1 MKKLFILLV
10 FFSYQVSAQL
20 NVGYQRPVPE
30 IADLLE
36 APLTPIVT
44 FSPDNRWMVFL
55 DRSDYPSIEELSRP
69 ELRIAGLRI
78 NPENFGRS
86 RGAYL
91 IGLKLKSLD
100 DNKDYEVSSLPN
112 PLLISDY
119 HFSPDSKKLAFL
131 QNHNDRIELWMVDM
145 DTKRASK
152 ITERKINNIFSDS
165 FHWLSDSEHVLF
177 TAVPADLKPL
187 TEKSR
192 VPSGPVIEENLGK
205 QAPSRT
211 YQDLLENP
219 YDEDLFD
226 YYGTSEIVVKKIAG
240 EEKTIAPKALYLSA
254 TPSPDGKMIMLEN
267 MHKPYSY
274 LVPYYRF
281 PQKIKIIDLNGKLIK
296 DVIDIPLTDNIPNG
310 FNATQTGPR
319 NHGWR
324 SDQAATIYWV
334 EAQDGGNPKTEAT
347 IRDKVY
353 QLSAPFTGS
362 AREIISLP
370 LRYTGVHW
378 AKEDVAFIYESWRS
392 DRKLRV
398 YQLNPISK
406 SKKIIFDRS
415 TEDSYNDPGSFITTF
430 NQYGQST
437 VRISQ
442 DNSVLLNGRG
452 ASPEGDKPFLDKMNL
467 ATGKKERLWQSA
479 APYYERVVNVMD
491 DKKLSFVTSRESQ
504 SEPPNYFIRTRGV
517 NELTQLTQFPHPYP
531 QLKDVKKEVLHYKRA
546 DGVDLTVDMYLPP
559 GYKKE
564 DGPLPAIV
572 WAYPREF
579 KSAEAA
585 GQVTGSPYAF
595 TRINAGGVLF
605 WVTRGYAVL
614 DDAAMPIIGEGD
626 SEPNDTYIS
635 QLVSSAK
642 AVIDH
647 TANLNIVDSNRVGI
661 GGHSY
666 GAFMTANLLAHSDL
680 FKAGIARSGAYNR
693 TLTPFGFQS
702 EERTYWEAP
711 EIYYE
716 MSPFSYA
723 NKVNEPILLIHGE
736 ADNNSGTFPIQ
747 SERFYNAIKGHGGT
761 ARFVKL
767 PYESH
772 GYRAKESLLHMLWE
786 MDNWLEKYVKNAKGT
801 VGGDKKLDIDR

>member
-1 MKKLFILLV
+1 MRNLLFLLLLV
-10 FFSYQVSAQL
+10 SFQLSAQL
-20 NVGYQRPVPE
+20 NIGYQRPVEE
-30 IADLLE
+30 IASLLE
-36 APLTPIVT
+36 APLTPYVT
-44 FSPDNRWMVFL
+44 FSPDNNWMVLL

-91 IGLKLKSLD
+91 VGIKLKSLID
-100 DNKDYEVSSLPN
+100 KKDFEISGLPQ

-131 QNHNDRIELWMVDM
+131 QNFGDRIELWVVDM
-145 DTKRASK
+145 ASKSASK
-152 ITERKINNIFSDS
+152 ITDRKINNVFTDS
-165 FHWLSDSEHVLF
+165 FNWLSDSEQIIF
-177 TAVPADLKPL
+177 TAVPADLKPVPA
-187 TEKSR
+187 KSR
-192 VPSGPVIEENLGK
+192 VPKGPVIEENLGK

-219 YDEDLFD
+219 YDEELFD
-226 YYGTSEIVVKKIAG
+226 YYGSSEVIIKKIGGTEA
-240 EEKTIAPKALYLSA
+240 TIGPKALYVSA
-254 TPSPDGKMIMLEN
+254 DPSPDGKMLMMEVI
-267 MHKPYSY
+267 HKPYSY

-281 PQKIKIIDLNGKLIK
+281 PQKISITDLSGKLIK
-296 DVIDIPLTDNIPNG
+296 DIIDIPLTDNIPNG
-310 FNATQTGPR
+310 FNAVQTGPR

-324 SDQAATIYWV
+324 NDQPATIYWV
-334 EAQDGGNPKTEAT
+334 EAQDGGNPKTEAA

-353 QLSAPFTGS
+353 QLPFPFTNKPT
-362 AREIISLP
+362 EIISLP
-370 LRYTGVHW
+370 LRYAGIQW
-378 AKEDVAFIYESWRS
+378 AKEDVAFVYETWRS

-398 YQLNPISK
+398 YQLNPGTQT
-406 SKKIIFDRS
+406 KKVIIDRS
-415 TEDSYNDPGSFITTF
+415 TEDAYNDPGSFVTTT
-430 NQYGQST
+430 NKYGRDVVQ
-437 VRISQ
+437 VNQ
-442 DNSVLLNGRG
+442 DNVVLLNGRG
-452 ASPEGDKPFLDKMNL
+452 SSPEGDMPFLDKMNL
-467 ATGKKERLWQSA
+467 RTGAKERVWQCV
-479 APYYERVVNVMD
+479 APYYERVVNVIS
-491 DKKLSFVTSRESQ
+491 DKKIAFVTSRESQ
-504 SEPPNYFIRTRGV
+504 TETPNYFIRTVGGKEV
-517 NELTQLTQFPHPYP
+517 TQLTNFAHPYP
-531 QLKDVKKEVLHYKRA
+531 QLKDVKKEVLHYKRG
-546 DGVDLTVDMYLPP
+546 DGVDLTVNMYLPP

-579 KSAEAA
+579 KSVEAA
-585 GQVTGSPYAF
+585 SQVTGSPYAF
-595 TRINAGGVLF
+595 TRISSGGVLF

-614 DDAAMPIIGEGD
+614 DDAAMPIVGEGD
-626 SEPNDTYIS
+626 TEPNDTYIP

-642 AVIDH
+642 AVIDY
-647 TANLNIVDSNRVGI
+647 TAGLNIVDPNRVGI

-693 TLTPFGFQS
+693 TLTPFGFQA

-723 NKVNEPILLIHGE
+723 NKVNEPILMIHGE

-786 MDNWLEKYVKNAKGT
+786 MDNWLEKYVKKAEGS
-801 VGGDKKLDIDR
+801 VGGAKKITIER

>member
-1 MKKLFILLV
+1 MKKVLLLLI

-20 NVGYQRPVPE
+20 NIGYQRPVEE
-30 IADLLE
+30 IANLLE
-36 APLTPIVT
+36 APLTPFVT
-44 FSPDNRWMVFL
+44 FSPDNHWMVLF

-91 IGLKLKSLD
+91 IGLKMKSLD
-100 DNKDYEVSSLPN
+100 DKKDYEITNLPS

-131 QNHNDRIELWMVDM
+131 QNYNDRIELWMVDM
-145 DTKRASK
+145 DAKKASK
-152 ITERKINNIFSDS
+152 ITERKINNVFSDS
-165 FHWLSDSEHVLF
+165 FHWLSDSEHVIF
-177 TAVPADLKPL
+177 TAVPANLKPL
-187 TEKSR
+187 PEKSR
-192 VPSGPVIEENLGK
+192 VPNGPVIEENLGK

-226 YYGTSEIVVKKIAG
+226 YYGSSEIVIKRITG
-240 EEKTIAPKALYLSA
+240 EERTIAPKALYLSA
-254 TPSPDGKMIMLEN
+254 NPSPDGKMIMVEN
-267 MHKPYSY
+267 IHKPYSY

-281 PQKIKIIDLNGKLIK
+281 PQKITIVDLNGKLIK
-296 DVIDIPLTDNIPNG
+296 EIIDIPLTDNIPNG
-310 FNATQTGPR
+310 FNSTQTGPR
-319 NHGWR
+319 SHGWR
-324 SDQAATIYWV
+324 SDQPATIYWV
-334 EAQDGGNPKTEAT
+334 EAQDGGNPKTEAA

-353 QLSAPFTGS
+353 QLSAPFTGN
-362 AREIISLP
+362 AKEIISLP
-370 LRYTGVHW
+370 LRYAGVQW

-392 DRKLRV
+392 DRKLKV
-398 YQLNPISK
+398 YQVNPISK
-406 SKKIIFDRS
+406 SKKVIIDRS

-430 NQYGQST
+430 NKYGRNTIQIT
-437 VRISQ
+437 Q

-452 ASPEGDKPFLDKMNL
+452 SSPEGDKPFIDKMNL
-467 ATGKKERLWQSA
+467 TTGKKERLWQSA

-491 DKKLSFVTSRESQ
+491 DKKMSFVTSRESQ
-504 SEPPNYFIRTRGV
+504 SEPPNYFIRTRGD
-517 NELTQLTQFPHPYP
+517 NELTKLTNFPHPYP
-531 QLKDVKKEVLHYKRA
+531 QLKDVKKEVLHYKRE

-595 TRINAGGVLF
+595 TRISAGGVLF

-626 SEPNDTYIS
+626 AEPNDTYIP

-642 AVIDH
+642 AVIDY

-666 GAFMTANLLAHSDL
+666 GAFMTANLLAHSNL

-786 MDNWLEKYVKNAKGT
+786 MDNWLEKYVKNAKGS
-801 VGGDKKLDIDR
+801 VGGDKKVDMDR